1 VLGSIGSGGMGTP
14 IAELLND
21 EVQRMLASMNAD
33 LGLELPHLG
42 ISSGDRWADPLF
54 GTRDTNPR

>member
-1 VLGSIGSGGMGTP
+1 MGTP

-21 EVQRMLASMNAD
+21 ELQRMLASMNAD

-54 GTRDTNPR
+54 GTRDTSPR